1 MPELHALSVAPQP
14 SREAS
19 AGQEGGR
26 RDGPLP
32 PEERVGVL
40 LLNLGGPETLADV
53 EPFLYNL
60 FADDSIIR
68 LPPYGA
74 RALHVVPPS
83 RRARMQA
90 VSGPGCRRAP
100 PVETATTA

>member
-19 AGQEGGR
+19 TGQEGSR
-26 RDGPLP
+26 RDGVLA

-68 LPPYGA
+68 LPPYGGPLLCSCPWH
-74 RALHVVPPS
+74 RA
-83 RRARMQA
+83 AA
-90 VSGPGCRRAP
+90 
-100 PVETATTA
+100 